1 MEAPTINLWMSPA
14 CGLGDLTMTDEH
26 ENRQAHEL
34 REGGVDYVLEPTA
47 RGEDT
52 TWAARPIPI
61 DRPIPISPPILP
73 WLVSVS
79 GLYTYQASLILPQPV
94 PVPRPIPR
102 PIGPIEAAAPSTL
115 VPVPWLR
122 RREELRVDVD
132 RHHPQM
138 AVSGT
143 IFVGLTE
150 RLHWIASVSPTGPD
164 QWSGAI
170 WYKEGTASTLP
181 HTHIQVTATRSL
193 VPAQRRVTVRY
204 HGGGASEFVRTY
216 NYQSAYF
223 HPVEFEFDFVEGTTT
238 TTQIDTAAHPN
249 RPATLPAETLTIE
262 NVYRRV
268 GFDVSVSTNGG
279 SVPLALA
286 GGDSVWSDTEM
297 HDAMQ
302 AYWSRFANV
311 PQWALWVFFAARH
324 EEGSSLGGIMF
335 DSIGANHRQGTA
347 IFNDSFISDAP
358 AGDAAPAAWV
368 QRMRFWTACHEMGHA
383 FNLAHSWQKSHPP
396 QWGTPWMPL
405 SNEPEARSFMNY
417 PYNVSGGQTAFF
429 ADFAYRFSDQ
439 ELLFMRHAP
448 ARFVQMGNADWFD
461 DHGFQQAEVSPEPSY
476 RLELRVNRPKAIFEF
491 LEPIMVELKL
501 TNVSGEPQVLEQGIL
516 GDTDHM
522 TVILKKDGAP
532 ARQWLPFAQYCR
544 KGAKA
549 VLNAGE
555 SRYEPLFVG
564 AGRNGWDLA
573 EPGMYTLQL
582 AIRLV
587 GEDLVSNELRVRIAP
602 PRGYDEE
609 YIAQD
614 FFSDDVGRVLAF
626 DGSRELDQANDV
638 LRETATKLADRR
650 VAHHALVALAKPL
663 ARAGKMLALPD
674 KNGAARMEPAAE
686 AGGKIKV
693 AKAKPDEARKQLG
706 AALMKEE
713 NVAAETLGHIEYRAY
728 VDQYSDWLAAQGD
741 PNAAAKCQSS
751 LLSTLKDRKV
761 ADWVLSAIQKKRDS
775 YKKK

>member
-1 MEAPTINLWMSPA
+1 MSLA
-14 CGLGDLTMTDEH
+14 REVEDVTMTNEH
-26 ENRQAHEL
+26 EPMSEYEL
-34 REGGVDYVLEPTA
+34 REGGADYALEPTA
-47 RGEDT
+47 ARSGDEA
-52 TWAARPIPI
+52 TWAGRPIPI
-61 DRPIPISPPILP
+61 DQPFPIAPPIWP

-79 GLYTYQASLILPQPV
+79 GLYTYQTPLILPQPV
-94 PVPRPIPR
+94 PFPRPR
-102 PIGPIEAAAPSTL
+102 PLVPPLGPAAPA
-115 VPVPWLR
+115 PVIPLPWWR

-132 RHHPQM
+132 RHDPQM

-143 IFVGLTE
+143 IFAGLTE
-150 RLHWIASVSPTGPD
+150 RLHWIAGVTPTGPN

-170 WYKEGTASTLP
+170 WYKEGTASALP
-181 HTHIQVTATRSL
+181 HTHIQITATRSFFA
-193 VPAQRRVTVRY
+193 AQRRVTVRY
-204 HGGGASEFVRTY
+204 SGGGASELVRTY
-216 NYQSAYF
+216 NFQSIY
-223 HPVEFEFDFVEGTTT
+223 HHRVEFEFDFVEGTTAS
-238 TTQIDTAAHPN
+238 TQIDTGAHPN
-249 RPATLPAETLTIE
+249 RPATLPSETLTIE
-262 NVYRRV
+262 NVYRRA
-268 GFDVSVSTNGG
+268 GFAVSVSSNGG
-279 SVPLALA
+279 TVPLSLSGAD
-286 GGDSVWSDTEM
+286 GVWSDTEM

-302 AYWSRFANV
+302 SYWSRFANV

-324 EEGSSLGGIMF
+324 EEGPSLGGIMF
-335 DSIGANHRQGTA
+335 DSIGPNHRQGTA

-358 AGDAAPAAWV
+358 AGDPAAAAWV
-368 QRMRFWTACHEMGHA
+368 ARMRFWTACHEMGHA

-405 SNEPEARSFMNY
+405 SNEPEVRSFMNY
-417 PYNVSGGQTAFF
+417 PFRVAGGQTAFF

-461 DHGFQQAEVSPEPSY
+461 DHGFEQAETSPEPSF
-476 RLELRVNRPKAIFEF
+476 RLELRVNRQNATFEF

-501 TNVSGEPQVLEQGIL
+501 TNVSGEPQVVAHNLLSE
-516 GDTDHM
+516 TDHM
-522 TVILKKDGAP
+522 AVILKKDGAP

-544 KGAKA
+544 KGPNA
-549 VLNAGE
+549 VLEAGE
-555 SRYEPLFVG
+555 SRYEALFVG

-573 EPGMYTLQL
+573 EPGMYTVQL
-582 AIRLV
+582 AIRQG
-587 GEDLVSNELRVRIAP
+587 GEDLVSNQLRVRIAP

-609 YIAQD
+609 YTAQD
-614 FFSDDVGRVLAF
+614 FFSEGVGRVLAF
-626 DGSRELDQANDV
+626 DGSRELDHANDV
-638 LRETATKLADRR
+638 LRATVAKLPDRR

-674 KNGAARMEPAAE
+674 KDGAATMAPAAE

-713 NVAAETLGHIEYRAY
+713 NAAAETLGHIEYHAY
-728 VDQYSDWLAAQGD
+728 VDEYADWLAAHGD
-741 PNAAAKCQSS
+741 PNAAAKCQNS
-751 LLSTLKDRKV
+751 LLSTLKERKV

>member
-1 MEAPTINLWMSPA
+1 MSLA
-14 CGLGDLTMTDEH
+14 REVEDVTMTNEY
-26 ENRQAHEL
+26 EPGGEHEL
-34 REGGVDYVLEPTA
+34 REGGADYVLEPTVA
-47 RGEDT
+47 RSGDE
-52 TWAARPIPI
+52 AALAPRPIPI
-61 DRPIPISPPILP
+61 DQPIPIAPPILP

-79 GLYTYQASLILPQPV
+79 GLYTYQTRLVLPQPV
-94 PVPRPIPR
+94 PFPRPR
-102 PIGPIEAAAPSTL
+102 PLAPSFQVAEASPV
-115 VPVPWLR
+115 VPLPWLR

-132 RHHPQM
+132 RHYPQNT
-138 AVSGT
+138 VSGT
-143 IFVGLTE
+143 IFAGLTE
-150 RLHWIASVSPTGPD
+150 RLHWIAAVTPSGPN

-170 WYKEGTASTLP
+170 WYKEGTASALP
-181 HTHIQVTATRSL
+181 YTHIQVTATRSL

-204 HGGGASEFVRTY
+204 SGGGASELVRTY
-216 NYQSAYF
+216 TFQSTYY
-223 HPVEFEFDFVEGTTT
+223 HPVEFEFDHVQGTTT

-249 RPATLPAETLTIE
+249 RPATLPSETLTIE
-262 NVYRRV
+262 NVYRRA
-268 GFDVSVSTNGG
+268 GFDVSISGNGG
-279 SVPLALA
+279 AVPLVGA
-286 GGDSVWSDTEM
+286 GADNVWSDTEM

-302 AYWSRFANV
+302 SYWSRFANV

-324 EEGSSLGGIMF
+324 EEGASLGGIMF

-347 IFNDSFISDAP
+347 IFNESFISNPP
-358 AGDAAPAAWV
+358 AGDPAPAAWV

-417 PYNVSGGQTAFF
+417 PYNVAGGQTAFF

-461 DHGFQQAEVSPEPSY
+461 DHGFEQAETSPEPNFH
-476 RLELRVNRPKAIFEF
+476 LELRVNRPKAIFEF

-501 TNVSGEPQVLEQGIL
+501 TNISGEPQVVETSLL
-516 GDTDHM
+516 GETDHM

-544 KGAKA
+544 KSAKA
-549 VLNAGE
+549 VLEPGE

-573 EPGMYTLQL
+573 EPGMYTVQL
-582 AIRLV
+582 AIRHG
-587 GEDLVSNELRVRIAP
+587 GEDLVSNQLRVRIAP
-602 PRGYDEE
+602 PHGYDEE

-614 FFSDDVGRVLAF
+614 FLSEGVGRVLAF
-626 DGSRELDQANDV
+626 DGSREMSRANDV
-638 LRETATKLADRR
+638 LQETAAKLPDRR

-663 ARAGKMLALPD
+663 ASDGKMLALPD
-674 KNGAARMEPAAE
+674 KDGAAQMACAAE

-693 AKAKPDEARKQLG
+693 AKARPDQARKQLA

-713 NVAAETLGHIEYRAY
+713 HVAAETLGHIEYRAY
-728 VDQYSDWLAAQGD
+728 VDQFSDWLAAQGD
-741 PNAAAKCQSS
+741 ASAAAKCQAS
-751 LLSTLKDRKV
+751 LLSTLKERKV
-761 ADWVLSAIQKKRDS
+761 ADWVLSAIQRKRDS